1 LNTGTLVAEGE
12 ENDVDEENMYQE
24 NDIDNSIQQQQSS
37 QLINTGVTAGLG
49 LPSSPPLAGV
59 SLKNLDNEEALE
71 KIKNQL
77 TEIKILTSGN
87 TSGNNNNN
95 KSNATTSQQQ
105 QVSTIHSSGSEDQVM
120 GACSKIE
127 PIHVGV
133 RTAAMATNNRVTK
146 ISKLKSKF
154 FKIMKKN

>member
-1 LNTGTLVAEGE
+1 MAEGE

-49 LPSSPPLAGV
+49 LPSSPPLAGI

-87 TSGNNNNN
+87 TSGNNNNNN

-127 PIHVGV
+127 PIQVGV
-133 RTAAMATNNRVTK
+133 RTAANNRVTK